1 MVGSPED
8 LEMLRGVFTA
18 IVTPFRADGIDW
30 DALAALVE
38 DQIEAGIHGLV
49 PCGTTGESA
58 TLTVVEHDE
67 VIRFV
72 VDRVR
77 GRIPVVA
84 GAGSNSTAEA
94 VSRTHHAK
102 EVGADAALHILP
114 YYNRPSQAGIL
125 AHFRAIAAVGLPTMV
140 YNIPGRTGVALTLDT
155 YEELAEIPGI
165 VATKEATG
173 TLEMADR
180 VLAATD
186 LLVFSGDDALTYPLL
201 GLGGHGVV
209 SVVSNVVPRLM
220 VDLYDYMVEGKL
232 VEAREIHV
240 RLRPLID
247 ALFADSNPGPVKAA
261 MAHLGQLE
269 EILRLPLVRVGPEV
283 RELVIEQLQRLDS

>member
-1 MVGSPED
+1 MSQQPGD

-18 IVTPFRADGIDW
+18 LVTPFSANGIDW
-30 DALAALVE
+30 DAFAALIE

-58 TLTVVEHDE
+58 TLSVSEHDE

-77 GRIPVVA
+77 GRVPVVA

-94 VSRTHHAK
+94 VSRTRHAK

-114 YYNRPSQAGIL
+114 YYNRPSQRGIL
-125 AHFRAIAAVGLPTMV
+125 AHFQEVAAVGLPTMV

-155 YEELAEIPGI
+155 YIRLAEMPGI

-173 TLEMADR
+173 TIDMADR

-186 LLVFSGDDALTYPLL
+186 LLVFAGDDALTFPVLC
-201 GLGGHGVV
+201 LGGHGVV
-209 SVVSNVVPRLM
+209 SVASNVAPRFM
-220 VDLYDYMVEGKL
+220 VDLYEYMAEGKIP
-232 VEAREIHV
+232 EARRLHV
-240 RLRPLID
+240 RLRPLVD
-247 ALFADSNPGPVKAA
+247 ALFIDSNPGPVKAA
-261 MAHLGQLE
+261 MAHRGQLE
-269 EILRLPLVRVGPEV
+269 EILRPPLVRVTAEV
-283 RELVIEQLQRLDS
+283 RAQVIEALDRFDS